1 MGCLLSTVYIRFAA
15 RPPLT
20 LVRAPLLERLLAR
33 ADAEACEEDWRA
45 RAFRIIAPQAPMPA
59 IATAALRGHSQ
70 GRIGAW
76 ALVASPVHLVAGMSS
91 VSMAVDG
98 ILDLEP
104 AEADLLVADFNR
116 VFDGAGVRL
125 VRGGTAPLLCLFDA
139 PLCATTIDPEE
150 VLGQDIGEFLPHGA
164 DSARLRRLMSEIEMW
179 LFRHAVNER
188 RSASAVPAISGLWLW
203 GGGASDS
210 PLPAVQGW
218 AVGGDPLFA
227 AFAGPAHFT
236 GTCGSGV
243 AVITDWPGSAGWRH
257 AEQNWLAPAAGE
269 LRSGRLKRLDLSA
282 GRHCFSV
289 GARGVLRFW
298 RRPRPWWESFGMR
311 ADGGG

>member
-1 MGCLLSTVYIRFAA
+1 MSTVYIRFAA

-33 ADAEACEEDWRA
+33 ADSQACEEDWRA

-59 IATAALRGHSQ
+59 IATAALRGQTQ

-125 VRGGTAPLLCLFDA
+125 VRGGTAPMLCLFDA

-179 LFRHAVNER
+179 LFRHAVNAR

-236 GTCGSGV
+236 ATSGSGV

-282 GRHCFSV
+282 GRRCFSV

-311 ADGGG
+311 AVDGGG